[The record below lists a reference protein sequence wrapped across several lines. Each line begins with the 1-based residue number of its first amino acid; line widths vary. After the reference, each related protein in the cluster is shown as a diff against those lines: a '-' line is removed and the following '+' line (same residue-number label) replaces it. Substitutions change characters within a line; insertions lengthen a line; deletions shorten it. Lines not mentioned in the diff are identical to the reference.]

1 MARAKKSNILSD
13 FWRDSKPD
21 AERLAELVNRAR
33 GKRSVTEFARLC
45 GVSPST
51 ISRLGRAQN
60 NTPSSDDLIVEIA
73 INADKDS
80 GVSFQDLV
88 NAHGMHLIREEYYD
102 PDDVAARY
110 EEAFDRIVADVEFN
124 DSRSHSQQTLNR
136 LIHCAPGFD
145 VERRVREI
153 ISNDLMDLGYSVALE
168 MEQVRSNSAFFDFVL
183 MTNALRRE
191 GLSSW
196 GIEVKAVS
204 KPAYN
209 NYIDKM
215 FSYAYTNNPRREG
228 QRITVAFIDYDT
240 YKQAKSRVR
249 DICVEDSISLMYVD
263 LYKSHVVAEY
273 VLQSNNCRDVVRLFR
288 EEDDRYGYEYE

>member
-13 FWRDSKPD
+13 FYRDSEPD
-21 AERLAELVNRAR
+21 AERLAELVNKAR

-60 NTPSSDDLIVEIA
+60 NTPSSDNLIVEIA

-102 PDDVAARY
+102 SDVIAARY
-110 EEAFDRIVADVEFN
+110 QEVFDRIVKEMESDEFQDQRSVSRRHN
-124 DSRSHSQQTLNR
+124 YDSE
-136 LIHCAPGFD
+136 

-153 ISNDLMDLGYSVALE
+153 ISNDLLELGYSVALDL
-168 MEQVRSNSAFFDFVL
+168 EQSRPCSTFDFVFK
-183 MTNALRRE
+183 TNALEEE

-196 GIEVKAVS
+196 GFDIKTRRLI
-204 KPAYN
+204 YR
-209 NYIDKM
+209 NY
-215 FSYAYTNNPRREG
+215 FERLFAYAYTNKPRKRG
-228 QRITVAFIDYDT
+228 QRITIVVTDYDMYT
-240 YKQAKSRVR
+240 QIKSWARKYCI
-249 DICVEDSISLMYVD
+249 DDSISIMYVD
-263 LYKSHVVAEY
+263 IDEGCVAAEY
-273 VLQSNNCRDVVRLFR
+273 VLRTNGDVNTVKLFDKEGNNNV
-288 EEDDRYGYEYE
+288 